1 MINGK
6 YKIKGEWA
14 AHTSLDAEVVK
25 VSGGEDESFILD
37 VDGAGQLLFTIYDFE
52 DGDYSFG
59 GDEKLRKG
67 MKAKVLIFLDANVEE
82 SFK

>member
-1 MINGK
+1 MISGK
-6 YKIKGEWA
+6 YKIKGQWA

-25 VSGGEDESFILD
+25 IDSGGERFVLD
-37 VDGAGQLLFTIYDFE
+37 VDGAGQLAFTIYDFE

>member
-1 MINGK
+1 MIAGK
-6 YKIKGEWA
+6 FKIKGQWT
-14 AHTSLDAEVVK
+14 AHTSLDAEVVN
-25 VSGGEDESFILD
+25 VSKDGENFVLD
-37 VDGAGQLLFTIYDFE
+37 VAGAGQLLFTIYDFE